1 MVKYFICP
9 DHERTEISVCLSSGG
24 CRMHNR
30 CATLP
35 YLRTISSERKWR
47 GVTPSMA
54 GSGPRIIYLRQT
66 TDYAVSPDSR
76 AFAALGTAVHG
87 KLSFRQL
94 NVLVEE
100 RLDDGKISG
109 TADILEED
117 EEEKGKYILTD
128 YKTFASFK
136 VAKCLG
142 RKTIDAPALDEDGN
156 EVIYKSGKKK
166 GQVKTRKIV
175 VQDDDAIEMSAE
187 ELQINMY
194 RIMFE
199 REGFPISRMRIMAIV
214 RDGGTY
220 IAESRG
226 IGNNIYM
233 IPVRRLPDYYVHNF
247 YDNLRR
253 EVEEAI
259 RTGHARRC
267 NKLETWGGAR
277 CERFCEVSAAC
288 AKMDEKNSKETKRR
302 GE

>member
-1 MVKYFICP
+1 MIKYFICP
-9 DHERTEISVCLSSGG
+9 DKEQVEVSACLASGG

-35 YLRTISSERKWR
+35 YLRTISSERTWR
-47 GVTPSMA
+47 GITPSMA

-94 NVLVEE
+94 NVLAEE

-117 EEEKGKYILTD
+117 EEESGKYILTD

-142 RKTIDAPALDEDGN
+142 RKIIDIRDLDEDGK
-156 EVIYKSGKKK
+156 EIVYKTGKKK
-166 GQVKTRKIV
+166 GQVKTKKVV
-175 VQDDDAIEMSAE
+175 VQDERYVEMSAE

-199 REGFPISRMRIMAIV
+199 DAGFPVSRMRIMAIV
-214 RDGGTY
+214 RDGGTFV
-220 IAESRG
+220 AESRG

-233 IPVRRLPDYYVHNF
+233 IPVRRLPNDYVLNF
-247 YDNLRR
+247 YAELRR
-253 EVEEAI
+253 EVEEAFA
-259 RTGHARRC
+259 TGYVRRC
-267 NKLETWGGAR
+267 NEAENWGGAR
-277 CERFCEVSAAC
+277 CERFCEVAAAC
-288 AKMDEKNSKETKRR
+288 AKMDETQNRKE
-302 GE
+302 E